1 MRIYIIF
8 LSIMFLASCSASKKA
23 KKNFDYGHYNI
34 AIEKYKKSLK
44 PNDAE
49 TNYKL
54 AESYRKSNRISEAT
68 PYYRNAIDAGIED
81 EYINMHY
88 ANSLKAN
95 EKFLEAKRTLNNY
108 IARGED
114 EEIIAIARREIE
126 NIDKINSIKNKKNY
140 YKVKNLSAINTE
152 NAEYS
157 PVYNKGFLYFTSN
170 RSGGKL
176 YKSTGTP
183 FTDIY
188 RVKTK
193 GANVDLNTLEPI
205 TSLINDPDINEGSIT
220 ISKNGSSIIYAKG
233 NNGKFSSTN
242 EVNLYFTR
250 YRNNRWSKPR
260 MININGKDSWDSSPA
275 LSADGTTLYFASNRE
290 GGFGG
295 IDIYSAKVNRRGRWV
310 DVRNLGD
317 KINTLG
323 NEMFP
328 SVGADGKLYFSSD
341 GHSGL
346 GGLDIF
352 VASREKGI
360 ISVENLGVPINSAK
374 DDFGLFLFNVSRGFF
389 TSNRKGGAG
398 DDDIYTFVN
407 NDPDIKIINYFLS
420 GTTLTPDPEGEL
432 IPLSNTKV
440 VLLDEHDVIIDE
452 VFTKIDGKYKFRVYS
467 EENYNLI
474 AQKENYFTTRKP
486 FSTIGKSLDKSK
498 LEKMVTNVEF
508 TMDLALDIIVIEKPI
523 ILENIYYDLDKS
535 YIRADAALEL
545 DKMVILMNDNPD
557 IFIELSSHTDI
568 RADHDYNQ
576 KLSQRRAKSAV
587 DYIISQGIDANKL
600 KPKGYGESH
609 PRVRN
614 AQTEE
619 EHQRNRRTEFKVLR
633 YKKSKEND
641 EIPEDLDETDRFFDD
656 EDTLD
661 N

>member
-1 MRIYIIF
+1 
-8 LSIMFLASCSASKKA
+8 MFLASCSASKKA

-498 LEKMVTNVEF
+498 LEKMITNVEF

>member
-360 ISVENLGVPINSAK
+360 ISVENLGAPINSAK